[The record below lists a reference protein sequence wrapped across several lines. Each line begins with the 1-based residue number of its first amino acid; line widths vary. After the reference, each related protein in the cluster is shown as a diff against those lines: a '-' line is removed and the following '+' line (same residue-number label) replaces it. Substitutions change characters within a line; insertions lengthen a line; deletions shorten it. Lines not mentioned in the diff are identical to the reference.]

1 MLIRR
6 LVLIVSIVFTGSIAL
21 AVAAT
26 AAGGG
31 LGPGSYTFT
40 GTSASAYF
48 GGFKGGPPHAT
59 FSVSV
64 NRGLNS
70 FEPEDGSTTVVQN
83 TMVFFTQFDPTGA
96 GGFGCFIIPPADF
109 TVSSDLQSAALHT
122 TLTSNNLCPGFGK
135 PLGAATSG
143 SGTPGLGGSL
153 SLPITVDVTWSGVG
167 VVSTFT
173 DQFSYSCLARQTAGD
188 STFRDSVGGKAT
200 GTTSSLT
207 GQFTTSVADVASQ
220 QGQLEVQGDVQPP
233 CFG

>member
-1 MLIRR
+1 MFIRR

-48 GGFKGGPPHAT
+48 GGFKGGPPQAT

-83 TMVFFTQFDPTGA
+83 TMVFFTQFDSTGA
-96 GGFGCFIIPPADF
+96 GGFGCFIIPAGDF
-109 TVSSDLQSAALHT
+109 MVGSDLQSAALHT
-122 TLTSNNLCPGFGK
+122 TLTSTNVCPGFGK

-143 SGTPGLGGSL
+143 SGTPGLGGGL
-153 SLPITVDVTWSGVG
+153 PLPITVNVTWSGVG
-167 VVSTFT
+167 VVSTQQE
-173 DQFSYSCLARQTAGD
+173 QFSYSCLDRSTDGS
-188 STFRDSVGGKAT
+188 STFRDSVGGSAS
-200 GTTSSLT
+200 GTTSSLA
-207 GQFTTSVADVASQ
+207 GQFSTSVADVGSH
-220 QGQLEVQGDVQPP
+220 QGQLEIQGNVQPP